1 MAGKDVGLRI
11 RVEKRLREDFQA
23 ACAAEDRAA
32 SDVLREFMRSFADRS
47 RNGRQPSL
55 FTMKPESMSSETR
68 MDEDEPHIS

>member
-11 RVEKRLREDFQA
+11 RVEKQLREDFQA

-47 RNGRQPSL
+47 MNGRQPSL
-55 FTMKPESMSSETR
+55 FTMKPESISSETR
-68 MDEDEPHIS
+68 MDEDEPYIS

>member
-47 RNGRQPSL
+47 MNGRQPSL
-55 FTMKPESMSSETR
+55 FTMKPESISSKTR
-68 MDEDEPHIS
+68 TDEDEPHIS